1 MWIVRNS
8 GQFDYL
14 IKKSDMKSIS
24 PRVLRNIVAFLFIVG
39 LILLSLGGVLR
50 PFLGIIMDP
59 FVTAQRWLSERFMA
73 VYDFFTL
80 PRDVT
85 ELLQRNAQLENEV
98 SHLQSQVIQLQE
110 QLREAEVLYSLLD
123 FARSRP
129 QDQYIAAA
137 VIGKDPSPFLHYV
150 IIDHGS
156 DDGIQHGMPV
166 VTQQGLVGRVDAVTA
181 SASRIQLITDTE
193 SIVNVHLQNQNE
205 DAQVEGSITGDITLG
220 MVSQNIT
227 LNPGDILLTSGLGGN
242 YPTDIL
248 VGQIINVEKTE
259 NELFQTAS
267 VQPVIDFAGLRA
279 VLLITNFKTINIQP
293 LIPIPVQ

>member
-1 MWIVRNS
+1 
-8 GQFDYL
+8 
-14 IKKSDMKSIS
+14 MKSIS
-24 PRVLRNIVAFLFIVG
+24 PRALRNVMAVLFIIG

-59 FVTAQRWLSERFMA
+59 FVTAQRWMSERFMA

-98 SHLQSQVIQLQE
+98 SHLQSQVIQSQE

-156 DDGIQHGMPV
+156 DDGVQYGMPV
-166 VTQQGLVGRVDAVTA
+166 VTQQGLVGRVAAVTA
-181 SASRIQLITDTE
+181 SASRIQLITDPE
-193 SIVNVHLQNQNE
+193 SIVNVRLQNQNE
-205 DAQVEGSITGDITLG
+205 DAQVEGSITGEITLG
-220 MVSQNIT
+220 MVSQNVS
-227 LNPGDILLTSGLGGN
+227 LNSGDILLTSGLGGN

-248 VGQIINVEKTE
+248 VGQVMSVEKTE

-267 VQPVIDFAGLRA
+267 IQPVIDFTALRA
-279 VLLITNFKTINIQP
+279 VLVITNFKTINIQP

>member
-1 MWIVRNS
+1 
-8 GQFDYL
+8 
-14 IKKSDMKSIS
+14 MKSIS
-24 PRVLRNIVAFLFIVG
+24 PRTLRNVVAVLFIIG

-50 PFLGIIMDP
+50 PFLGIVMGP
-59 FVTAQRWLSERFMA
+59 FVTAQRWISERFMA

-98 SHLQSQVIQLQE
+98 SHLQSQVIQSQE

-156 DDGIQHGMPV
+156 DDGVQYGMPV
-166 VTQQGLVGRVDAVTA
+166 VTQQGLVGRVAAVTA
-181 SASRIQLITDTE
+181 SASRIQLITDPE
-193 SIVNVHLQNQNE
+193 SIVNVRLQNQNE

-227 LNPGDILLTSGLGGN
+227 LNSGDILLTSGLGGN

-248 VGQIINVEKTE
+248 VGQIVSVEKKE

-267 VQPVIDFAGLRA
+267 IQPVIDFTALRA
-279 VLLITNFKTINIQP
+279 VLVITNFKTINIQP

>member
-1 MWIVRNS
+1 
-8 GQFDYL
+8 
-14 IKKSDMKSIS
+14 MKSIS
-24 PRVLRNIVAFLFIVG
+24 PRALRNVVAILFIIG
-39 LILLSLGGVLR
+39 LLLLSLGGVLR
-50 PFLGIIMDP
+50 PFLGIVMDP

-80 PRDVT
+80 PRDIT
-85 ELLQRNAQLENEV
+85 ELLKRNAQLENEV
-98 SHLQSQVIQLQE
+98 SHLQSQVIQMQE

-137 VIGKDPSPFLHYV
+137 VIGKDPSLFLHYV

-181 SASRIQLITDTE
+181 RASRIQLITDPE
-193 SIVNVHLQNQNE
+193 SIVNVRLQNQNE
-205 DAQVEGSITGDITLG
+205 DAQIEGSITGDIKLG
-220 MVSQNIT
+220 MVSQKTT
-227 LNPGDILLTSGLGGN
+227 LNSGDILLTSGLGGN

-248 VGQIINVEKTE
+248 VGQVVTVEKTE

-267 VQPVIDFAGLRA
+267 VQPVIDFTALRA
-279 VLLITNFKTINIQP
+279 VLVITNFKTINIQP

>member
-1 MWIVRNS
+1 
-8 GQFDYL
+8 
-14 IKKSDMKSIS
+14 MKSFS
-24 PRVLRNIVAFLFIVG
+24 PRALRNVVAVLFIVG
-39 LILLSLGGVLR
+39 LILLSLGGVIR

-59 FVTAQRWLSERFMA
+59 FVTAQRWISERFMA

-98 SHLQSQVIQLQE
+98 SHLQSQVIQSQE

-137 VIGKDPSPFLHYV
+137 VIGKDPSPFLYYV

-156 DDGIQHGMPV
+156 DDGIQYGMPV

-181 SASRIQLITDTE
+181 SASRIQLITDPE
-193 SIVNVHLQNQNE
+193 SIVNVRLQNQNE
-205 DAQVEGSITGDITLG
+205 DTQVEGSITGDITLG

-227 LNPGDILLTSGLGGN
+227 LNSGDILLTSGLGGN

-248 VGQIINVEKTE
+248 VGQIVSVEKTE

-267 VQPVIDFAGLRA
+267 IQPVIDFTALRA
-279 VLLITNFKTINIQP
+279 VLVITNFKTINIQP

>member
-1 MWIVRNS
+1 
-8 GQFDYL
+8 
-14 IKKSDMKSIS
+14 MKSIS
-24 PRVLRNIVAFLFIVG
+24 SRALQNVVVVLFIIG
-39 LILLSLGGVLR
+39 LILLSLSGLLR

-59 FVTAQRWLSERFMA
+59 FVTAQRWISERFMA

-98 SHLQSQVIQLQE
+98 SHLQSQVIQSQE

-137 VIGKDPSPFLHYV
+137 IIGKDPSPFLHYV

-156 DDGIQHGMPV
+156 DDGIQYGMPV

-181 SASRIQLITDTE
+181 SASRIQLITDPE
-193 SIVNVHLQNQNE
+193 SIVNVRLQNQNE
-205 DAQVEGSITGDITLG
+205 DTQVEGSITGDITLG

-227 LNPGDILLTSGLGGN
+227 LNSGDILLTSGLGGN

-248 VGQIINVEKTE
+248 VGQIVSVEKKET
-259 NELFQTAS
+259 ELFQTAS
-267 VQPVIDFAGLRA
+267 IQPVIDFTALRA
-279 VLLITNFKTINIQP
+279 VLVIKNFKTINIQP
-293 LIPIPVQ
+293 LIPIPIQ

>member
-1 MWIVRNS
+1 
-8 GQFDYL
+8 
-14 IKKSDMKSIS
+14 MKSIF
-24 PRVLRNIVAFLFIVG
+24 PRALRNVVAVLFIIG

-50 PFLGIIMDP
+50 PFIGIIMDP
-59 FVTAQRWLSERFMA
+59 FITAQRWLSERFMA
-73 VYDFFTL
+73 LYDFFTL

-110 QLREAEVLYSLLD
+110 QLREVEILYSLLD

-137 VIGKDPSPFLHYV
+137 VIGKDPSPFLYYV

-156 DDGIQHGMPV
+156 DDGVLHGMPV

-181 SASRIQLITDTE
+181 SASRIRLITDSE
-193 SIVNVHLQNQNE
+193 SIVNVRLQNQNE

-220 MVSQNIT
+220 MVSQNIS

-248 VGQIINVEKTE
+248 VGQVVNIEKTE

-267 VQPVIDFAGLRA
+267 VKPVIDFSVLRA
-279 VLLITNFKTINIQP
+279 VLVITNFKIINIQP
-293 LIPIPVQ
+293 LIPIPIQ

>member
-1 MWIVRNS
+1 MN
-8 GQFDYL
+8 
-14 IKKSDMKSIS
+14 SIS
-24 PRVLRNIVAFLFIVG
+24 PRTLRYVVALLFIIG
-39 LILLSLGGVLR
+39 LILLALGGVIR
-50 PFLGIIMDP
+50 PFLGVVMDP

-85 ELLQRNAQLENEV
+85 ELLQRNAQLENEL

-110 QLREAEVLYSLLD
+110 QLRETEVLYSLLD

-156 DDGIQHGMPV
+156 DDGIQYGMPV
-166 VTQQGLVGRVDAVTA
+166 VTQQGLVGRVAAVTA
-181 SASRIQLITDTE
+181 SASRIRLITDPE
-193 SIVNVHLQNQNE
+193 SVVNVRLQGQNE
-205 DAQVEGSITGDITLG
+205 DALAEGSITGDVTLG
-220 MVSQNIT
+220 MVSQNVI
-227 LNPGDILLTSGLGGN
+227 LNTGDILLTSGLGGN

-248 VGQIINVEKTE
+248 VGQVVNVEKTE
-259 NELFQTAS
+259 NEIFQTAS
-267 VQPVIDFAGLRA
+267 VQPVIDFVGLRA
-279 VLLITNFKTINIQP
+279 VLVIKNFKTINIQP
-293 LIPIPVQ
+293 LLPVPAQ

>member
-1 MWIVRNS
+1 
-8 GQFDYL
+8 
-14 IKKSDMKSIS
+14 MKSIS
-24 PRVLRNIVAFLFIVG
+24 PRALRNV
-39 LILLSLGGVLR
+39 
-50 PFLGIIMDP
+50 
-59 FVTAQRWLSERFMA
+59 MA

-98 SHLQSQVIQLQE
+98 SHLQSQVIQSQE

-156 DDGIQHGMPV
+156 DDGVQYGMPV
-166 VTQQGLVGRVDAVTA
+166 VTQQGLVGRVAAVTA
-181 SASRIQLITDTE
+181 SASRIQLITDPE
-193 SIVNVHLQNQNE
+193 SIVNVRLQNQNE
-205 DAQVEGSITGDITLG
+205 DAQVEGSITGEITLG
-220 MVSQNIT
+220 MVSQNVS
-227 LNPGDILLTSGLGGN
+227 LNSGDILLTSGLGGN

-248 VGQIINVEKTE
+248 VGQVVSVEKTE

-267 VQPVIDFAGLRA
+267 IQPVIDFTALRA
-279 VLLITNFKTINIQP
+279 VLVITNFKTINIQP